1 MIKKSIEP
9 QKIEFFPLTPKRW
22 EDFETLFGPNGAC
35 AGCWCMW
42 WRMNHKEFTASG
54 KEGLKNALRT
64 LVHRGVE
71 AGLLAYADG
80 IPAAWVTVAP
90 RMDYVRLETSQ
101 ILAPVDDQPVW
112 SMPCFFI
119 HKNYRQTGMMGKLIH
134 AAVEYAQ
141 AHGAKI
147 MEAYPYEPQKKM
159 SALSIYTGVASTFRK
174 EGFVE
179 VARRSKQRPVMR
191 KEIG

>member
-1 MIKKSIEP
+1 MAKTKVIP
-9 QKIEFFPLTPKRW
+9 QKVEFYPLTPARW
-22 EDFETLFGPNGAC
+22 SDFEILFGPNGC

-42 WRMNHKEFTASG
+42 WRMTNKEFTTSG
-54 KEGLKNALRT
+54 KDGRKNALRT

-71 AGLLAYADG
+71 AGLMAYADG

-90 RMDYVRLETSQ
+90 RTEYLRLETSH

-119 HKNYRQTGMMGKLIH
+119 HRNYRQIGLMGQLIR
-134 AAVEYAQ
+134 AAVEYAKS
-141 AHGAKI
+141 HGAKI
-147 MEAYPYEPQKKM
+147 VEAYPYEPQKKM
-159 SALSIYTGVASTFRK
+159 SILSIYTGVASTFIR

-179 VARRSKQRPVMR
+179 VARRSDQRPIMQ
-191 KEIG
+191 KIL